1 MNNFSFRL
9 ILICLLCSIR
19 ISIIA
24 QDRTELISET
34 DFHFLEDMTKVII
47 DSSRILP
54 GQRISIS
61 FGPNNLGITLIRPGA
76 RDAYPSFWIRDYAMS
91 IETGFISMEE
101 QKNMLLLTAITQ
113 CDQTWTTKG
122 GAMVPRGAIA
132 DHIRIDDG
140 LPIYYPG
147 TYDYVEQGDGR
158 FGFTPPYCDQF
169 YFIHMANHYIEQT
182 HDSNFL
188 LEEVNGIRLIDRL
201 ENAFAV
207 VPTNGKTELVYTHDA
222 FRGVDFGFRDAIII
236 TGDLCLPSILK
247 YKAALH
253 LSNCFRLIEQ
263 KQKSAH
269 YLEIAKKIK
278 SSIASAFQNEK
289 GMLKSST
296 GKSQQADVW
305 ATALAIYYD
314 MLDREQ
320 TTKASRALALG
331 YKGGA
336 LSYHGNIR
344 HVMTFDDFNKETM
357 WEVSL
362 AEKNTYQN
370 GAYWGTPVGWVCY
383 AMAKTDLASAKK
395 LADEYIAD
403 LKLHDFRKGGEE
415 GAPFECFTS
424 NGGQQNPLYMT
435 TVASPYI
442 VFKKMTENN

>member
-1 MNNFSFRL
+1 MNTPIRLLFISF
-9 ILICLLCSIR
+9 LCSI
-19 ISIIA
+19 SASLSA
-24 QDRTELISET
+24 QNQLGLINKT
-34 DFHFLEDMTKVII
+34 DFDFLQDMTKVII

-54 GQRISIS
+54 GQNISSS

-91 IETGFISMEE
+91 IETGFISLEE
-101 QKNMLLLTAITQ
+101 QKNMLLLTAVTQ
-113 CDQTWTTKG
+113 CDQTWITKG

-158 FGFTPPYCDQF
+158 FGLMPPYCDQYF
-169 YFIHMANHYIEQT
+169 FIHMAQQYISQA
-182 HDSNFL
+182 HDEKIL
-188 LEEVNGIRLIDRL
+188 LEEIKSIRLIDRL
-201 ENAFAV
+201 ENAFT
-207 VPTNGKTELVYTHDA
+207 VPPSNSENQLVYTNDS

-236 TGDLCLPSILK
+236 TGNLCLSSILK
-247 YKAALH
+247 YKAALE
-253 LSNCFRLIEQ
+253 LSNCFTLIHQ
-263 KQKSAH
+263 KQKSAY
-269 YLEIAKKIK
+269 YLDIAQKIK
-278 SSIASAFQNEK
+278 SSIGPVFQNEK

-320 TTKASRALALG
+320 TTKASRALSMG
-331 YKGGA
+331 YKAGS

-344 HVMTFDDFNKETM
+344 HVMTSDDFSKETM

-383 AMAKTDLASAKK
+383 AMAKTDMSSAKQ
-395 LADEYIAD
+395 LAAEYIDD

-442 VFKKMTENN
+442 VFKKMTEK

>member
-1 MNNFSFRL
+1 MNIPIRL
-9 ILICLLCSIR
+9 IFISFLCSI
-19 ISIIA
+19 SASLSA
-24 QDRTELISET
+24 QNQPELISET

-54 GQRISIS
+54 GQHISTS

-91 IETGFISMEE
+91 IETGLISMEE

-113 CDQTWTTKG
+113 CDQTWITKG

-169 YFIHMANHYIEQT
+169 YFIHMANHYIEQI

-207 VPTNGKTELVYTHDA
+207 VPTNGENELVYTNDA

-236 TGDLCLPSILK
+236 TGNLCLSSILK
-247 YKAALH
+247 YKAALQ
-253 LSNCFRLIEQ
+253 LSNCFTLIHQ
-263 KQKSAH
+263 KQKSAY
-269 YLEIAKKIK
+269 YLDIAQKIK
-278 SSIASAFQNEK
+278 SSIAPLFQNEK
-289 GMLKSST
+289 GMLNSST

-314 MLDREQ
+314 MLDKDQ
-320 TTKASRALALG
+320 TEKASKALSVG
-331 YKGGA
+331 YKAGT

-344 HVMTFDDFNKETM
+344 HVMTSDDFSKETM

-383 AMAKTDLASAKK
+383 AMAKTDIESAKQ
-395 LADEYIAD
+395 LAVEFIAD

-415 GAPFECFTS
+415 GAPFECFTT

-442 VFKKMTENN
+442 VFKKMTEK

>member
-1 MNNFSFRL
+1 MNIPIRL
-9 ILICLLCSIR
+9 IFISFLCSISAS
-19 ISIIA
+19 ISA
-24 QDRTELISET
+24 QNQPELISET

-54 GQRISIS
+54 GQHISSS

-91 IETGFISMEE
+91 IETGFISLEE
-101 QKNMLLLTAITQ
+101 QKNMLLLTAVKQ
-113 CDQTWTTKG
+113 CDQTWITKG
-122 GAMVPRGAIA
+122 GAMVPRGAVA

-158 FGFTPPYCDQF
+158 FGLMPPYCDQYF
-169 YFIHMANHYIEQT
+169 FIHMAHQYISQAHDEQI
-182 HDSNFL
+182 L
-188 LEEVNGIRLIDRL
+188 LEEIHGIRLIDRL
-201 ENAFAV
+201 ENAFT
-207 VPTNGKTELVYTHDA
+207 VPPSNSENQLVYTNDS

-236 TGDLCLPSILK
+236 TGNLCLSSILK
-247 YKAALH
+247 YKAALE
-253 LSNCFRLIEQ
+253 LSNCFMLIHQ
-263 KQKSAH
+263 KQKSAY
-269 YLEIAKKIK
+269 YLDIAQKIK
-278 SSIASAFQNEK
+278 SSIGPVFQNEK

-314 MLDREQ
+314 MLDKEQ

-331 YKGGA
+331 YKAGT

-344 HVMTFDDFNKETM
+344 HVMTSDDFNNETM

-383 AMAKTDLASAKK
+383 AMAKTDIGSAKQ
-395 LADEYIAD
+395 LAAEYIAD
-403 LKLHDFRKGGEE
+403 LKLHDFRKGGKE

-442 VFKKMTENN
+442 VFKKMTKK

>member
-1 MNNFSFRL
+1 
-9 ILICLLCSIR
+9 
-19 ISIIA
+19 
-24 QDRTELISET
+24 
-34 DFHFLEDMTKVII
+34 
-47 DSSRILP
+47 
-54 GQRISIS
+54 
-61 FGPNNLGITLIRPGA
+61 
-76 RDAYPSFWIRDYAMS
+76 
-91 IETGFISMEE
+91 
-101 QKNMLLLTAITQ
+101 
-113 CDQTWTTKG
+113 
-122 GAMVPRGAIA
+122 
-132 DHIRIDDG
+132 
-140 LPIYYPG
+140 
-147 TYDYVEQGDGR
+147 
-158 FGFTPPYCDQF
+158 
-169 YFIHMANHYIEQT
+169 
-182 HDSNFL
+182 
-188 LEEVNGIRLIDRL
+188 
-201 ENAFAV
+201 
-207 VPTNGKTELVYTHDA
+207 
-222 FRGVDFGFRDAIII
+222 
-236 TGDLCLPSILK
+236 
-247 YKAALH
+247 
-253 LSNCFRLIEQ
+253 
-263 KQKSAH
+263 
-269 YLEIAKKIK
+269 
-278 SSIASAFQNEK
+278 
-289 GMLKSST
+289 MLKSST

-395 LADEYIAD
+395 LAAEYIAD

-442 VFKKMTENN
+442 VFKKMTEK